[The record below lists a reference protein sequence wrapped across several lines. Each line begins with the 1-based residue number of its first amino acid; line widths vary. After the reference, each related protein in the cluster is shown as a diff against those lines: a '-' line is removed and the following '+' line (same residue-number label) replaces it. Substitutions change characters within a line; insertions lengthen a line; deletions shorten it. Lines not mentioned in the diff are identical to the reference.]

1 MESLKR
7 QLQEKMNR
15 RLTNAIRFVM
25 DELIPPVIRDS
36 RVFMYP
42 FFVFAYRGR
51 NISEVMDF
59 KKNVYSYSPDE
70 YAAFYNNLN
79 TISRNRATD
88 LNPACIQFV
97 LDQLDEGDQTV
108 VDIGCGKG
116 FMLRQIAS
124 RNPKLELTGFDIK
137 EPEGNEPFNYVLGNV
152 EALPFEDRSF
162 DVVLCNHT
170 IEHLLQLDQCIAEL
184 IRITRRKL
192 IVVTP
197 CQRYYYYTLDEHVN
211 FFPFKESLTS
221 RFMLEDHVCYKLQG
235 DWVYMANCE
244 GLIPFD
250 KIANETSLP

>member
-1 MESLKR
+1 
-7 QLQEKMNR
+7 MNR
-15 RLTNAIRFVM
+15 RITNTIRFVM
-25 DELIPPVIRDS
+25 DELIPPFIRDS
-36 RVFMYP
+36 RIFMYP
-42 FFVFAYRGR
+42 FYLFAYRGR

-59 KKNVYSYSPDE
+59 KKNVYRYTPEE
-70 YAAFYNNLN
+70 YASFYNNLN

-88 LNPACIQFV
+88 LNQACIDFILNQI
-97 LDQLDEGDQTV
+97 DEKDQTV

-116 FMLRQIAS
+116 FMLR
-124 RNPKLELTGFDIK
+124 KLAERYPDLNLTGFDIK

-170 IEHLLQLDQCIAEL
+170 IEHLLQLDQCISEL
-184 IRITRRKL
+184 IRITKRKL

-221 RFMLEDHVCYKLQG
+221 RFMLDDHDCLKLQG
-235 DWVYMANCE
+235 DWAFMANCE
-244 GLIPFD
+244 MNDLEGQVVND
-250 KIANETSLP
+250 SSLS